1 MVLSDGEIAMIVM
14 VCMLATICMCLTALF
29 FVKKAFEREY
39 AINPYNLSESEKERA
54 ENRPAVMATAIYE

>member
-1 MVLSDGEIAMIVM
+1 MIAM
-14 VCMLATICMCLTALF
+14 VCMLSAICMCLTALF

-54 ENRPAVMATAIYE
+54 DNRPPVTATALYE